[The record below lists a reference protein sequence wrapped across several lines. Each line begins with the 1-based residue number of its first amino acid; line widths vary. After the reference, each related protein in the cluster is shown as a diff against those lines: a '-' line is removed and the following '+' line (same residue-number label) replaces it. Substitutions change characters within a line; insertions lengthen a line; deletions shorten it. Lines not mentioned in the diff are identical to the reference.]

1 MTEPYYSDDRVTLY
15 HGDCREV
22 TEWLEADVL
31 VTDPP
36 YGIQHSAH
44 GDNAPSIA
52 GETRTGRSSLRVL
65 TSEHVD
71 VRDAALRAWGDRPAL
86 VFGHWRAPR
95 PERTMMRLIW
105 DKRIIGM
112 GGVGAWRPADEE
124 IYLLAWPNPR
134 GGSSDQP
141 SVIRHDAN
149 RGSSREDHPTPK
161 PVGLMEY
168 LIRNSPHGVIADPFA
183 GSGSTLVAAKQLGRS
198 AIGVELEERYCEV
211 IAKRLAQDVLDFGEA
226 SA

>member
-1 MTEPYYSDDRVTLY
+1 MTEPYYQDDRVTLY
-15 HGDCREV
+15 HGDCREI
-22 TEWLEADVL
+22 TEWLAADVL

-44 GDNAPSIA
+44 GDNAPAIA
-52 GETRTGRSSLRVL
+52 GESRTGRSSLRVL

-124 IYLLAWPNPR
+124 IYLLNWPNPR

-141 SVIRHDAN
+141 SVIRFDAN
-149 RGSSREDHPTPK
+149 RGSAREDHPTPK

-168 LIRNSPHGVIADPFA
+168 LIARSPGVTVADPFA
-183 GSGSTLVAAKQLGRS
+183 GSGSTLVAAKQLGRH

-211 IAKRLAQDVLDFGEA
+211 IAKRLAQDVLDFGGIA
-226 SA
+226 